1 MIKSKNARL
10 DISDDGNVGALLG
23 DNAMK
28 VSGGA
33 LALGLGTSSLLICSV
48 AMPAQF
54 IGGGA
59 IAAGLYI
66 AGSRQAQGK
75 NLLPNFGKKDESSTT
90 ETTAPAPEAA

>member
-33 LALGLGTSSLLICSV
+33 LALGLGTSSLLICTV

-54 IGGGA
+54 LGA
-59 IAAGLYI
+59 GSVAAALYI

-75 NLLPNFGKKDESSTT
+75 SILPSFGNKDQSSTT
-90 ETTAPAPEAA
+90 DTAAPAPEAA